1 LTRHGRGLSPLEAAS
16 KIIVGN
22 AQARRE
28 ALPPEP
34 NVPDRRQANLANGG
48 AYNEYSTRNKIKL
61 VNSGNMAKRRKTR
74 CLRLSVIPHR

>member
-22 AQARRE
+22 ALARRE

-34 NVPDRRQANLANGG
+34 NVPQRQPSNLANGG
-48 AYNEYSTRNKIKL
+48 AYNDSSAYCKIKL
-61 VNSGNMAKRRKTR
+61 VKTGKTAKAGPFLQTR
-74 CLRLSVIPHR
+74 ESHV